1 MQLGR
6 AGSNRNQRANRSS
19 RGRGQDSMSRG
30 AGSIAGLNSSGKW
43 KDDSS
48 IPKGP
53 IAMRETTNIPQS
65 WTRGRKNKKPYSKDP
80 KAGTPAEPSVPN
92 PFEKERLENAAK
104 RAQRERG
111 TMVNG
116 GGGRGN
122 GSYTNKPNRFSNT
135 ATEQKPGPFS
145 KPPSPTTTTP
155 FAQAPAAAPSSFGS
169 AAPAA
174 FNPFAPKPTSSSSN
188 ISTSNSNPF
197 GAPPKS
203 EGAVNPFG
211 KPAATIF
218 GAASTTN
225 ATTNPFN
232 KPSSNSNP
240 FGAPSKPDA
249 AVNPFGKLSFGVAS
263 SVETT
268 TNSFNKPS
276 STTNP
281 FGTPSNHADTP
292 AASSGFGAQSS
303 NPWSKPS
310 SGVFGTQS
318 TPNSFA
324 GASTNADK
332 MSNTPAQSK
341 LSPFGT
347 PSSIGLTGLASNR
360 TNAFG
365 SISGNNTS
373 TSGSVKN
380 PFGAS
385 NDASSSPAVFAKA
398 ATNGSSP
405 KPNFVPTSKPGVPSN
420 TPMFSKPPSSFG
432 SPAAAKPAANSLAA
446 KVEQQLK
453 KDRIV
458 PPPMPMYDLMFERQL
473 LSIPEMFQHLQNYK
487 AYQDKVRSSLMKAGL
502 IDDPEKP
509 KSLKDAI
516 DFKGTCEEMCPE
528 FEKIERLVE
537 SRVDVSEKGVQPDGT
552 PTRHAVMDKMVKILA
567 RSSAG
572 QSAPLPSEVRTTAAL
587 RRTVDYLMKDVLTEA
602 NISKVHGFLWNRT
615 RAIRRDF
622 VFHSFMSPPELVDQV
637 YCLETIARFHTISLH
652 LMSKPENYSETFDT
666 HQEFEQ
672 LGNTMISLMQAYG
685 DCKANGVI
693 CKNEA
698 EFRAYLVVIQRKS
711 NPGLLEMVHSWGWDL
726 FEAKEVKI
734 ALGMAEA
741 LGNNWDMHGP
751 LKPTAPTN
759 IAQNAFSRF
768 FDIVEDKNTSYTMAC
783 FAEIWFND
791 AREAIVRTILASYRK
806 QRNQIKDWTV
816 PVLNEYLRFDDEDD
830 VIPWCEARDIVF
842 EEASGLPYLSMEP
855 GNNLNHI
862 EGKQYHSRPYVEKKR
877 GNHSLQHVLYNTV
890 YEEAGNESPPSEE
903 EEEEGLF
910 VKQSDPIPKPT
921 DAAMTSLSNPPITQ
935 GFSQGPGFPASTSP
949 PVQESQTKT
958 TSLFDRTGTPNA
970 FGGFAGFTPKEVLP
984 SVQPPVAAAV
994 ADSES
999 NSKFA
1004 PQPKNEAPSIF
1015 TKQPTAQGSSIFTK
1029 QPVDSTTSFFPSQ
1042 TTNGTATFFPKQ
1054 QVGGEGSFPTQPSLP
1069 KEPPGSQ
1076 GAPTFSFA
1084 PTPLTQTV
1092 ASSPAPVPPTAVPK
1106 HVFFFPQKPFP
1117 NSPLPATVAT
1127 PPQAAPQSQPPLSQ
1141 QLPGLLETPIPP
1153 VSNHGTFVNRAT
1165 QPQSNTPKD
1174 SPGVPTLPTFT
1185 TTQQRPAFVAKPPS
1199 PPFDRF
1205 AGLTDWFA
1213 LGSEGIVEQFA
1224 SFQVET
1230 ILQAA
1235 AQQFAEEENARVT
1248 REAEE
1253 SARAQADLFRYKSL
1267 ATKYGYLW
1275 REQAHLRWLK
1285 RRGREAR
1292 KARREMADSFR
1303 ASKAA
1308 QSAAVVEDFRASTTK
1323 QRQGSLESLLGASGI
1338 LNGVHDAE
1346 GEARAIVQEDRKP
1359 SLIRQRSQRSERSM
1373 TSQSSTASKH
1383 TRVKSEN
1390 PLRRSLISDPTYL
1403 QGGSRIHFLSDR
1415 NIRDEQRRPQV
1426 SGVQTD
1432 YFRLKARGIS
1442 TLHDGTPLANSA
1454 AQNML
1459 KTKRSFDGFIKP
1471 ATPQQSKQQS
1481 TPRSVPTKRAVRPE
1495 TNGEFGDQVEDVEVL
1510 KARARAVMSGRKDSG
1525 QKRSFDDED
1534 EDLFARAK
1542 RIREMM
1548 EEGEEYY
1555 RRELE
1560 RESGSRSTS

>member
-6 AGSNRNQRANRSS
+6 QGSNRNQRANRSS

-30 AGSIAGLNSSGKW
+30 AGSTVGLNSSG
-43 KDDSS
+43 
-48 IPKGP
+48 
-53 IAMRETTNIPQS
+53 
-65 WTRGRKNKKPYSKDP
+65 
-80 KAGTPAEPSVPN
+80 TPSEPGVPN
-92 PFEKERLENAAK
+92 AFEKERLENAAK
-104 RAQRERG
+104 RAQREKG

-116 GGGRGN
+116 RGGRGN
-122 GSYTNKPNRFSNT
+122 
-135 ATEQKPGPFS
+135 GPFS

-169 AAPAA
+169 AAPAT
-174 FNPFAPKPTSSSSN
+174 FNPFAPKSSTPSSAN
-188 ISTSNSNPF
+188 TSTSNSNPF

-211 KPAATIF
+211 KPAATTF

-225 ATTNPFN
+225 TSTNPFN

-240 FGAPSKPDA
+240 FGAPSKLDA
-249 AVNPFGKLSFGVAS
+249 AVNPFGKPASSPFGVAS
-263 SVETT
+263 PAETT
-268 TNSFNKPS
+268 TNPFNKPS
-276 STTNP
+276 STSNP
-281 FGTPSNHADTP
+281 FGAPSNTAGTP
-292 AASSGFGAQSS
+292 AASSVFGAQSS

-310 SGVFGTQS
+310 SGVFGTQL
-318 TPNSFA
+318 TPSSFA
-324 GASTNADK
+324 GASTNGDEF
-332 MSNTPAQSK
+332 SNTPAQSK
-341 LSPFGT
+341 PSPFGT
-347 PSSIGLTGLASNR
+347 PSSTSFTGFPSNSNN
-360 TNAFG
+360 TFG
-365 SISGNNTS
+365 SIGGNNTS
-373 TSGSVKN
+373 TFGSIKN
-380 PFGAS
+380 SFGAS
-385 NDASSSPAVFAKA
+385 NGTSSSPGVFAKPTA
-398 ATNGSSP
+398 NGTSLKPSP
-405 KPNFVPTSKPGVPSN
+405 VPTSKPGVTSN
-420 TPMFSKPPSSFG
+420 SPMFSKPPSSFG

-458 PPPMPMYDLMFERQL
+458 PPPMPTYDLMFERQL

-537 SRVDVSEKGVQPDGT
+537 SRVDVSEKGIQPDGT

-685 DCKANGVI
+685 DCKANGVV

-734 ALGMAEA
+734 ALAMAEA

-751 LKPTAPTN
+751 LKPTAPTD

-816 PVLNEYLRFDDEDD
+816 PVLNEYLRFDDEND

-842 EEASGLPYLSMEP
+842 EEADGLTYLSMEP

-862 EGKQYHSRPYVEKKR
+862 EGKQYHSQPYVEKKR

-903 EEEEGLF
+903 EEEGLF
-910 VKQSDPIPKPT
+910 VKQSDPVPKPIDT
-921 DAAMTSLSNPPITQ
+921 AKASPSNPPITQ
-935 GFSQGPGFPASTSP
+935 GFGQGPDFPASTPP
-949 PVQESQTKT
+949 PVQESQPKPA
-958 TSLFDRTGTPNA
+958 SLFDRIGTPNT
-970 FGGFAGFTPKEVLP
+970 FDGFTDFSPAAVLP

-994 ADSES
+994 VDPKPTSI
-999 NSKFA
+999 FT

-1015 TKQPTAQGSSIFTK
+1015 AKQPAVQGSSIFTK
-1029 QPVDSTTSFFPSQ
+1029 QPVNSTTSFFPSQ
-1042 TTNGTATFFPKQ
+1042 TTNGTSTFFPKQ
-1054 QVGGEGSFPTQPSLP
+1054 QVGGEGSFPTQPSPP

-1076 GAPTFSFA
+1076 APPTFSFA

-1092 ASSPAPVPPTAVPK
+1092 ASSPLPAPSTAVPK
-1106 HVFFFPQKPFP
+1106 QVSFFPQKPFS
-1117 NSPLPATVAT
+1117 NSPLPATVST
-1127 PPQAAPQSQPPLSQ
+1127 LSQPAPQPQPPPSQPLS
-1141 QLPGLLETPIPP
+1141 GFFGTPIPL
-1153 VSNHGTFVNRAT
+1153 VSSHGTSVIGAT
-1165 QPQSNTPKD
+1165 QSQSNTPKD
-1174 SPGVPTLPTFT
+1174 SPRVPALPPFT
-1185 TTQQRPAFVAKPPS
+1185 TTLQNPAFVAKPAS

-1213 LGSEGIVEQFA
+1213 LGSEGIVEQFT

-1230 ILQAA
+1230 ILRAA
-1235 AQQFAEEENARVT
+1235 AKQFAKEENVRAT

-1253 SARAQADLFRYKSL
+1253 SARAEADLFRYRSL

-1292 KARREMADSFR
+1292 KARREMAESFR

-1323 QRQGSLESLLGASGI
+1323 QRQGSLESLLGATGI
-1338 LNGVHDAE
+1338 LNGVHDAA
-1346 GEARAIVQEDRKP
+1346 GEVGAIVQEDRKP
-1359 SLIRQRSQRSERSM
+1359 SHRRQRSQRSERSM

-1383 TRVKSEN
+1383 KRVKSEN
-1390 PLRRSLISDPTYL
+1390 PLRRSLMSDPTYL
-1403 QGGSRIHFLSDR
+1403 QGGSRIHLLSDR
-1415 NIRDEQRRPQV
+1415 SMRDEQHRPQV

-1454 AQNML
+1454 VQNML
-1459 KTKRSFDGFIKP
+1459 KKKRSFDGFIKP
-1471 ATPQQSKQQS
+1471 ATPQQSKQQT
-1481 TPRSVPTKRAVRPE
+1481 TPRSVPIKRAARPE
-1495 TNGEFGDQVEDVEVL
+1495 MDGEYGDQVEDVEVL